1 MESLDTKEV
10 IKKIIDMQKEIAQ
23 LKNNYIKL
31 SLVAKGLRSK
41 ITVMRSNLTSLEG
54 KVSMFHRNG
63 GR

>member
-10 IKKIIDMQKEIAQ
+10 IKKIIDMEKEIA
-23 LKNNYIKL
+23 KL
-31 SLVAKGLRSK
+31 SLVVKGLRTK